1 MKRKKIDEEH
11 CFLWYNLRM
20 KKTLFYLVLTAMLVS
35 CSSQVDVSGQ
45 LEADKNTL
53 VSKAK
58 DSFIDISSYFHTS
71 YVIDTEGGLASFV
84 LDDVKKEYHS
94 VRVLLTLD
102 DTSFYFFGYTKE
114 AYTLVPKDATAD
126 QEKGI
131 YKGIKINFTIPEED
145 KDVKAY
151 FQSEEDS
158 FFFMTAI
165 SERI

>member
-94 VRVLLTLD
+94 VRVLLPLD
-102 DTSFYFFGYTKE
+102 DTFFYFFGYTKE
-114 AYTLVPKDATAD
+114 ELHPGEAKMITK
-126 QEKGI
+126 K
-131 YKGIKINFTIPEED
+131 
-145 KDVKAY
+145 VKKEMDEIFYGTEVREAMFSLDDY
-151 FQSEEDS
+151 DNDLL
-158 FFFMTAI
+158 
-165 SERI
+165 